1 MKEVYRLYGDIKYQ
15 SKAAL
20 NETCRYRLNS
30 ENEGFEGYRSSFVV
44 DWLC

>member
-20 NETCRYRLNS
+20 HRNLPISIGQTLKNEK
-30 ENEGFEGYRSSFVV
+30 
-44 DWLC
+44 